1 MSSYNFTIQS
11 IGINT
16 TGVTESKIL
25 ENKKLLE
32 STNITTPIGEL
43 SYLDNTIT
51 MENLSTLE
59 YNAIYNFLTSLKKKN
74 LIVDFNTTS
83 TKTTTEE
90 EREKQE
96 TEPKYINTILKI
108 NDIDDEIIH
117 KLKLTPEQLK
127 IFKIAYYLLNKF
139 LIDYDIT
146 INFSAFTPND
156 FKDIKEIEES
166 SFYQTR
172 EEKHS

>member
-11 IGINT
+11 IGTNT

-25 ENKKLLE
+25 ENRKLLE
-32 STNITTPIGEL
+32 STNITTPIGEF

-59 YNAIYNFLTSLKKKN
+59 YNEIYNFLTIMKDKN
-74 LIVDFNTTS
+74 LIVGFEVTPIEI
-83 TKTTTEE
+83 TKELKE
-90 EREKQE
+90 AKE
-96 TEPKYINTILKI
+96 KYINTILKI
-108 NDIDDEIIH
+108 DDIDDGIIH